1 MAKNILEN
9 YILKTENIGQLA
21 FYVPFPNPP
30 TFTIDGQDPTPM
42 QIVKKMQEDGFDWSD
57 VEAGDLFWVE
67 DGVINTLGKPHG
79 YIRTKEVYSNF
90 KLHAEWRWVEE
101 PTNSGVL
108 LHVQGDD
115 MIWPL
120 SIECQLMNEKAG
132 DIVLI
137 GKGSGITI
145 KDSTYLI
152 TSEEKRYAVI
162 GKFDAVSEKTAGEWN
177 SYEITSLDGTL
188 EVIVNGVLQ
197 NAGTDMTL
205 TSGNILLQS
214 EGSAM
219 QFRNIYLE
227 NL

>member
-1 MAKNILEN
+1 MKSNLKITFFLLLALILTSCNTDNKVELFNGENLDNWNIFVS
-9 YILKTENIGQLA
+9 T
-21 FYVPFPNPP
+21 
-30 TFTIDGQDPTPM
+30 DD
-42 QIVKKMQEDGFDWSD
+42 VKPS
-57 VEAGDLFWVE
+57 DLFWVE
-67 DGVINTLGKPHG
+67 DGVINTSGIPHG
-79 YIRTKEVYSNF
+79 YIRSKEVYSNY
-90 KLHAEWRWVEE
+90 KLHVEWRWLEE

-152 TSEEKRYAVI
+152 TSEEKRFAVI

-177 SYEITSLDGTL
+177 SYEITSLDGNL

-197 NAGTDMTL
+197 NAGTDLTL
-205 TSGNILLQS
+205 TGGNILLQS
-214 EGSAM
+214 EGSSM

-227 NL
+227 KL